1 MEARDLIEFG
11 MIPEF
16 VGRFPMVVSF
26 HSLNEDM
33 LVKILTEPQ
42 NAVVPQF
49 KKLLNLDN
57 CTLEFTGRFPLLWL
71 ILFCSYQNKLLND
84 VSVAV
89 LALDIHDV

>member
-57 CTLEFTGRFPLLWL
+57 CQLEFTGWF
-71 ILFCSYQNKLLND
+71 
-84 VSVAV
+84 
-89 LALDIHDV
+89 ALQGFSR

>member
-1 MEARDLIEFG
+1 

-49 KKLLNLDN
+49 KKLLNLDD
-57 CTLEFTGRFPLLWL
+57 CQLEFTGGRWRSEIASFSQSWVIAGCFDEGFSSAVRKNTL
-71 ILFCSYQNKLLND
+71 IK
-84 VSVAV
+84 
-89 LALDIHDV
+89 